1 MLLLQCTFVS
11 DCYVDTNR
19 ANDKNHSCSMDLR
32 HTCGAE
38 ISLPCPPLHFHGGF
52 AMEDSFLP
60 PHGTTLRRHF
70 PPPRA
75 ERPLSSSLTLNPGD
89 EAQHCST
96 AMTAVPPRTPSPRPY
111 LPAAAPQPALHN
123 AQPSPDRRT
132 RAVFPRRR
140 APPPVSPRH
149 GARCFAVLAG
159 SWTVLRRAPDATRAT
174 VLAGTSRSHGT
185 LRQARPST
193 SRSPARFPTR

>member
-1 MLLLQCTFVS
+1 M
-11 DCYVDTNR
+11 NP
-19 ANDKNHSCSMDLR
+19 R
-32 HTCGAE
+32 HGCGAE

-70 PPPRA
+70 PPARA

-111 LPAAAPQPALHN
+111 LPVAAPQPALHN

-140 APPPVSPRH
+140 APPPVCRVTAH
-149 GARCFAVLAG
+149 GASPCSQVRGPCFAVRP
-159 SWTVLRRAPDATRAT
+159 TPRA
-174 VLAGTSRSHGT
+174 
-185 LRQARPST
+185 RQCL
-193 SRSPARFPTR
+193 PARHVPTERSGRHVRQLRLSGAFPH